1 MFFFGGHLKS
11 VRNNAVFHMFKA
23 KSKDFQGI
31 ICYLFPALDDAN
43 LAFAE
48 SLVKHTLSVKDHA
61 PYKVLMH
68 SETFGSFAVR
78 TKDATSDLWHF
89 VPMPW

>member
-1 MFFFGGHLKS
+1 
-11 VRNNAVFHMFKA
+11 MFKA
-23 KSKDFQGI
+23 KSQDFHI

-43 LAFAE
+43 LASAE
-48 SLVKHTLSVKDHA
+48 SLVKHTLSVENHA

-68 SETFGSFAVR
+68 SETFGSFAVT